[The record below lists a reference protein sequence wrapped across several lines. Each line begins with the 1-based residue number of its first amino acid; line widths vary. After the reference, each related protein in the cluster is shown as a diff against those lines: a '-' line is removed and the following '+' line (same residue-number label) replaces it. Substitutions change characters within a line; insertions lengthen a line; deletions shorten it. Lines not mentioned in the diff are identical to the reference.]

1 MITVGSTPPRKNK
14 KPLAKRG
21 KNLKLGKGKMNL
33 RWKGTRF
40 LSPTVKISFSIK
52 TLLPMTNESEREDP
66 DRQHLDSDVSIREL
80 EDGDIEVSQQLI
92 ATDPTVRCI
101 NNLLGKVN
109 LQRMVVPL
117 KGQELVVQEN

>member
-1 MITVGSTPPRKNK
+1 MEGNK
-14 KPLAKRG
+14 
-21 KNLKLGKGKMNL
+21 
-33 RWKGTRF
+33 
-40 LSPTVKISFSIK
+40 VSFSDSEDFFYYQNSHANDE
-52 TLLPMTNESEREDP
+52 NESEREDP

-117 KGQELVVQEN
+117 KAQELVVQEN